1 MKIYSAP
8 TLRDQSRRRS
18 IHITWLMFLCVHLS
32 SWGQQAITLE
42 KAKAKDREVVEL
54 QTLVVT
60 GSNIKRLDMEKV
72 LPVTIITK
80 ESMEARNAFTPVDLL
95 TSLPQVTNVPL
106 NETQTGSSGA
116 RGDNASINLRNIG
129 SGSTLILINGRRLA
143 PNPMTQALTH
153 SVNVNHLPTQ
163 GIDHIEV
170 LRDGASAVYGSDAIG
185 GVVNYV
191 MRRDFIGTE
200 LKVRYGFPEAGDGQY
215 VQTALTFGKEFAGGR
230 GRFMTTIETL
240 YRDSIYLR
248 NRDFTAT
255 ANHVTAAPVP
265 FNALG
270 SAFDGTTT
278 RGYYPTFQIGT
289 ATTKNYFRPVNGV
302 ITLTTTGPTK
312 ASNPEFYYDPNQT
325 GMAQPRS
332 SRLNSFFSLEYDL
345 SKHVTF
351 FSDFSFY
358 KSASTMIRQ
367 PLVVN
372 APTTDKLQVMSV
384 DNPYNPYGSRFYDA
398 AGVANSDG
406 TVRLTGAPRAIS
418 LVSVTLPGLQPEKV
432 TTTGD
437 VYRITAGFRG
447 KIADTWTWETATFYN
462 SVKGVDKALH
472 DVRESLLQLA
482 LMQTGKGT
490 AYNPFGYNFK
500 VQGGAVVADQP
511 YTNPDS
517 VVAGFESTF
526 GRGAKS
532 SIASI
537 DAHATGRVYT
547 LWGGDIMAALGAEY
561 RGEDLKDIRDAFG
574 GENPASSGLDPLD
587 NDFLLHPPRPD
598 VHGDRKVGSVYAE
611 AVIPLVAAKNHIAL
625 FNTLEVTASARYERY
640 SDFGST
646 TNPKVGINWKPFPTV
661 MIRASTNDGFIAPSL
676 SALYTSARWTAGAGT
691 GSIDLYRNPVTLEGG
706 YSQRTYF
713 GGNTQLKASNSKG
726 NSAGIVFDV
735 PKIKGLSLSA
745 DYWEI
750 SRTNVV
756 GQRGVGD
763 IYISDTF
770 LLQAYITK
778 QLAAGTPVGSI
789 DLGSGTAGYKGDP
802 DVARIAPTTQ
812 DIATF
817 AAYNAANPT
826 KQQAVAGRIF
836 SSNTFFFNLAEGFDS
851 GWDLGLNYVL
861 PTLPIGKIVL
871 NTDWAYLIKS
881 SSTSV
886 PPNSKI
892 TIADN
897 LNSNGATRWRGTT
910 TVSWRKGNWSAVL
923 GAYYMGASQE
933 GTTTTAALYDSLG
946 QPSYLAK
953 IYTNGAYQYRYVLR
967 DVLTLNSSL
976 AYRFGH
982 DAREWLRNTTVR
994 CGVINLADISPP
1006 LAAGAFGYNPAV
1018 HGGLIVGR
1026 TWTLD
1031 LTKSF

>member
-1 MKIYSAP
+1 
-8 TLRDQSRRRS
+8 
-18 IHITWLMFLCVHLS
+18 
-32 SWGQQAITLE
+32 
-42 KAKAKDREVVEL
+42 
-54 QTLVVT
+54 
-60 GSNIKRLDMEKV
+60 
-72 LPVTIITK
+72 
-80 ESMEARNAFTPVDLL
+80 
-95 TSLPQVTNVPL
+95 
-106 NETQTGSSGA
+106 
-116 RGDNASINLRNIG
+116 
-129 SGSTLILINGRRLA
+129 
-143 PNPMTQALTH
+143 
-153 SVNVNHLPTQ
+153 
-163 GIDHIEV
+163 
-170 LRDGASAVYGSDAIG
+170 
-185 GVVNYV
+185 
-191 MRRDFIGTE
+191 
-200 LKVRYGFPEAGDGQY
+200 
-215 VQTALTFGKEFAGGR
+215 
-230 GRFMTTIETL
+230 
-240 YRDSIYLR
+240 
-248 NRDFTAT
+248 
-255 ANHVTAAPVP
+255 
-265 FNALG
+265 
-270 SAFDGTTT
+270 
-278 RGYYPTFQIGT
+278 
-289 ATTKNYFRPVNGV
+289 
-302 ITLTTTGPTK
+302 
-312 ASNPEFYYDPNQT
+312 
-325 GMAQPRS
+325 
-332 SRLNSFFSLEYDL
+332 
-345 SKHVTF
+345 
-351 FSDFSFY
+351 
-358 KSASTMIRQ
+358 
-367 PLVVN
+367 
-372 APTTDKLQVMSV
+372 
-384 DNPYNPYGSRFYDA
+384 
-398 AGVANSDG
+398 
-406 TVRLTGAPRAIS
+406 
-418 LVSVTLPGLQPEKV
+418 
-432 TTTGD
+432 
-437 VYRITAGFRG
+437 
-447 KIADTWTWETATFYN
+447 
-462 SVKGVDKALH
+462 
-472 DVRESLLQLA
+472 
-482 LMQTGKGT
+482 
-490 AYNPFGYNFK
+490 
-500 VQGGAVVADQP
+500 
-511 YTNPDS
+511 
-517 VVAGFESTF
+517 
-526 GRGAKS
+526 
-532 SIASI
+532 
-537 DAHATGRVYT
+537 
-547 LWGGDIMAALGAEY
+547 
-561 RGEDLKDIRDAFG
+561 
-574 GENPASSGLDPLD
+574 
-587 NDFLLHPPRPD
+587 
-598 VHGDRKVGSVYAE
+598 
-611 AVIPLVAAKNHIAL
+611 
-625 FNTLEVTASARYERY
+625 
-640 SDFGST
+640 
-646 TNPKVGINWKPFPTV
+646 

-691 GSIDLYRNPVTLEGG
+691 GIIDLYRNPVTLEGG

-713 GGNTQLKASNSKG
+713 GGNTHLKASNSKG

-770 LLQAYITK
+770 LLQAYIAK

-897 LNSNGATRWRGTT
+897 LNSNGATRWRGAT

-994 CGVINLADISPP
+994 CGVINLADIPPP